1 MGRRASVSRRAT
13 VYAVSP
19 RSAKVTPASYGVFSR
34 RVEFSHG
41 ASRRMTTMG
50 PAGQGELSSSTAG
63 AGGTR
68 RVEFSHGRPGPGR
81 RAQLNVNVICKNI
94 YFLHRT

>member
-41 ASRRMTTMG
+41 ASRRVTTMG
-50 PAGQGELSSSTAG
+50 PAGQGELSSPTADAVCDEILST
-63 AGGTR
+63 
-68 RVEFSHGRPGPGR
+68 
-81 RAQLNVNVICKNI
+81 RARQESLIECEWDI
-94 YFLHRT
+94 